1 MKKILILLTLLI
13 TFAAACS
20 IGPAKQAEGKWK
32 NSEGQELTVKDDK
45 LKVNIEGSTVE
56 GTIKDDED
64 HKDLAKIKLV
74 GETAYVKVKDDTL
87 TVTEEPGEAADDETT
102 FTRVK

>member
-1 MKKILILLTLLI
+1 MKKILIVLTLLI

-20 IGPAKQAEGKWK
+20 NGPAKQAEGKWK
-32 NSEGQELTVKDDK
+32 NGEGQELTIKGDK
-45 LKVNIEGSTVE
+45 LKVNIEGSTVD

-64 HKDLAKIKLV
+64 HKDLAKIKFV
-74 GETAYVKVKDDTL
+74 GETGYVKVKDDTL
-87 TVTEEPGEAADDETT
+87 TITEEPGETPNDEAT